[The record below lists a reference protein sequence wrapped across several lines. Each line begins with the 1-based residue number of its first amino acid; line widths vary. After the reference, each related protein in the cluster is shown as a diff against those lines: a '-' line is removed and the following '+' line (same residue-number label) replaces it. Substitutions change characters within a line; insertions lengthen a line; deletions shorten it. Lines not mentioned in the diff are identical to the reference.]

1 MDPWLSS
8 YEDLSDRYLRVPF
21 RGIERKN
28 FIRFET
34 FRRMK
39 ILSPYGYCGVHRALL
54 RNLKIK
60 KSYPLKDSLCTH
72 RVVASFLPF
81 PSPNSSFF
89 EDRESLSRNL
99 KI

>member
-1 MDPWLSS
+1 MDIVE
-8 YEDLSDRYLRVPF
+8 YVE
-21 RGIERKN
+21 
-28 FIRFET
+28 
-34 FRRMK
+34 
-39 ILSPYGYCGVHRALL
+39 RALL

-72 RVVASFLPF
+72 GVIASFLPF
-81 PSPNSSFF
+81 PSPNLFFFLTLMGRDSSFF